1 MTWLGNKQQSCGASL
16 RERWSADALVD
27 FSSAQFK
34 RREVMM
40 TCAPTVNILMA
51 TTEKYSEGSMVAEW
65 CCHGGD
71 HGDSDH
77 PDS

>member
-27 FSSAQFK
+27 FSSVQFK

-51 TTEKYSEGSMVAEW
+51 TTEKYSGEV
-65 CCHGGD
+65 
-71 HGDSDH
+71 
-77 PDS
+77 